1 MSRRKVN
8 VGVQKVLLKMQGR
21 LERYRDGWR
30 GDLGEPV
37 NDLMQVCFVLV
48 DAMLVQEQR
57 IRELEVAT
65 GKRDH
70 A

>member
-37 NDLMQVCFVLV
+37 NDLMQ
-48 DAMLVQEQR
+48 EQR